1 MLRRASITALV
12 LAVAFGM
19 ATPGMAQTTNGVIS
33 GIISDAQG
41 GVLPGV
47 SVTGRNPDTGLTR
60 TVVTEADGRYRL
72 AALLPGRY
80 ELKIE
85 LAGFGTVDVPAFG
98 LLTGSEVTRNVT
110 MQVQGLAES
119 VTVTGEAPIIEVTKS
134 DVSAVVTQEQM
145 QMLPNATRQ
154 PMDLALLMP
163 GTSQDAVRA
172 RKANSNIGAGAFTNG
187 SALLVDGV
195 WNKEGNTGEPRQ
207 DFPASAIQ
215 EFKVYLSQSP
225 AEYGWTAGG
234 AVSMATKSGTNQFH
248 GEAFEFYRHKNLNA
262 QDPFALAAGQ
272 PKPDFS
278 RHQYGAAI
286 GGPIVQDR
294 VHFFQAAE
302 ANKSNL
308 YDNVVIGANNPQLQ
322 AFYGNMNGVF
332 PSPEWNRMSFTRGD
346 VQISDKQTAFMR
358 YAWQVSDFTCE
369 GCAAASAIP
378 WFSGGGIKQKRYSW
392 VGGHTWILSPRI
404 LNEVRGQWT
413 NYHFRQHPPG
423 VDPQEDLFDDSPA
436 RTAALTAVYT
446 FPSLSWGTSTNFY
459 TRQQSREIRD
469 DMSITAGQHTWKF
482 GAGAQKLAI
491 WSDNRPSLGT
501 WNFNADQPFD
511 PTKLATFVPLPGS
524 VTQFATGNLVK
535 LPTYSPN
542 VLSAFYVEDE
552 WKPAAG
558 VTLNLGLRYD
568 YQFRI
573 FNQGLTLDAK
583 DHRGL
588 PIFPTTGTAQS
599 LAPLVDFSKRG
610 DKNNLGPRVGFA
622 WDVRNDGKTVV
633 RADYGLYYNPMNIQP
648 QSGERNNF
656 RQPTAN
662 IPAPPYPN
670 PYGGRDPISFVST
683 APQNIQTMAND
694 LENLQSTAYTAG
706 VSRGL
711 TSALAIHVDGVFNQ
725 MSKIPMAVDINPR
738 SGGTTGNR
746 PLTQFARIYQTQS
759 VGEMDYKALLVR
771 LEKRFEQNYMYMV
784 SYTLASTEGTV
795 NNIGPA
801 STVTDSAHLE
811 FDNGPNNSDR
821 RNALVASASFMLPG
835 EVTLSGV
842 FTARSTMPFSA
853 VAGVDLNGDAA
864 ITDYVPG
871 TSRNVFNRGNNDD
884 MMARV
889 NAYRATV
896 NLAPLQASQIST
908 NEFYGLNMRANKA
921 FTLGGAKKI
930 ELIVQVF
937 NLLNRTN
944 LLGAWQTNAR
954 SPKFGVVES
963 AGDKRQA
970 EVAARFTF

>member
-1 MLRRASITALV
+1 MRRVLTAALLVALV
-12 LAVAFGM
+12 FM
-19 ATPGMAQTTNGVIS
+19 ASPAMAQTTNGVIS

-47 SVTGRNPDTGLTR
+47 TVTGRNPDTGLTR
-60 TVVTEADGRYRL
+60 TVVTEADGRFRL
-72 AALLPGRY
+72 AALPPGRY
-80 ELKIE
+80 ELKAE
-85 LAGFGTVDVPAFG
+85 LAGFGAVDVPAFT
-98 LLTGSEVTRNVT
+98 LLTGSEVTRNIT

-119 VTVTGEAPIIEVTKS
+119 VTVTGEAPIIEVTKT
-134 DVSAVVTQEQM
+134 DVSGVITQDQM
-145 QMLPNATRQ
+145 QMLPLATRQ

-207 DFPASAIQ
+207 DFPQSAIQ
-215 EFKVYLSQSP
+215 EFKVYISQSP

-234 AVSMATKSGTNQFH
+234 AVSMATKSGTNQLH
-248 GEAFEFYRHKNLNA
+248 GEGFEFFRHKNLNA
-262 QDPFALAAGQ
+262 MDPFAEAAGQ
-272 PKPDFS
+272 PKPKFS
-278 RHQYGAAI
+278 RHQYGVAI
-286 GGPIVQDR
+286 GGPIVRDR
-294 VHFFQAAE
+294 VHFFEAAE
-302 ANKSNL
+302 ANQNNL

-332 PSPEWNRMSFTRGD
+332 PSPEWNHMSFTRGD
-346 VQISDKQTAFMR
+346 VQITQKQTAFIR

-369 GCAAASAIP
+369 GCAASSSTP

-392 VGGHTWILSPRI
+392 VGGHTWVLSPRL

-436 RTAALTAVYT
+436 RTAPLTAVYS
-446 FPSLSWGTSTNFY
+446 FPSLSWGTSGNFY

-469 DMSITAGQHTWKF
+469 DMSFTTGVHTFKF

-501 WNFNADQPFD
+501 WSLNQDQPFN
-511 PTKLATFVPLPGS
+511 PENLASFVPLPGT

-542 VLSAFYVEDE
+542 VLAAWYVEDE
-552 WKPAAG
+552 WKPVAG
-558 VTLNLGLRYD
+558 VTFNLGLRYD
-568 YQFRI
+568 YQFKI
-573 FNQGLTLDAK
+573 FNQGLTLDSK

-588 PIFPTTGTAQS
+588 PIFPTTGTSQS

-610 DKNNLGPRVGFA
+610 DKNNFGPRVGFA
-622 WDVRNDGKTVV
+622 WDLRNDGKTVV
-633 RADYGLYYNPMNIQP
+633 RADYGIYYNPMNIQP

-662 IPAPPYPN
+662 IANPPYPN

-683 APQNIQTMAND
+683 APQNIQTMADD
-694 LENLQSTAYTAG
+694 LENLQSAAYTAG
-706 VSRGL
+706 VSQAI
-711 TSALAIHVDGVFNQ
+711 TSVLAIHVDGVFNR
-725 MSKIPMAVDINPR
+725 MTKIPMAVDVNPR
-738 SGGTTGNR
+738 SGGATGTR
-746 PLTQFARIYQTQS
+746 PLSQFARVYQTQS
-759 VGEMDYKALLVR
+759 VGDMDYKAMLVR
-771 LEKRFEQNYMYMV
+771 VEKRLERNYMFTV

-801 STVTDSAHLE
+801 STVTDAAHLE
-811 FDNGPNNSDR
+811 YDNGPNNSDR
-821 RNALVASASFMLPG
+821 RHAVGASVSYLLPANF
-835 EVTLSGV
+835 TISAV
-842 FTARSTMPFSA
+842 FSARSTMPFSA
-853 VAGVDLNGDAA
+853 IAGVDLNGDAA

-871 TSRNVFNRGNNDD
+871 TTRNIFNRGKNDE
-884 MMARV
+884 MMAVV
-889 NAYRATV
+889 NGYRATI
-896 NLAPLQASQIST
+896 NLPALPASQIST
-908 NEFYGLNMRANKA
+908 NEVYGLDMRINKA
-921 FTLGGAKKI
+921 VVLSGSRKVD
-930 ELIVQVF
+930 LILQVF
-937 NLLNRTN
+937 NVLNRTN
-944 LLGAWQTNAR
+944 LTGNWQTNAR

-963 AGDKRQA
+963 AGPMRQA